1 MFTPLTLTL
10 AGLAA
15 AALVV
20 GGVYLFLRWRRPPA
34 EDPVFHFPC
43 PGCGHRLGYRKP
55 QMGHSG
61 QCPRCNRRITL
72 PANTRPG

>member
-15 AALVV
+15 AVLAV
-20 GGVYLFLRWRRPPA
+20 GGYLFLRWRRPQDK
-34 EDPVFHFPC
+34 DPVFHISC

-61 QCPRCNRRITL
+61 QCPRCKRRITL
-72 PANTRPG
+72 PAKPGK